1 MKSSHSN
8 ATAGLLLASSMEGR
22 RCFSRRGQRQRRTR
36 RLVSGRCRSGSRGLR
51 GEGYWSWLPW
61 CFRVDKP
68 WDASS
73 RRGVNRR
80 SLSER
85 GYFFANILFG
95 RLDRQNVSGHL
106 LLPVR

>member
-8 ATAGLLLASSMEGR
+8 AIAGLLLASSMEGR

-36 RLVSGRCRSGSRGLR
+36 RLVRSSSALRQPRPR

-80 SLSER
+80 GLSER

>member
-22 RCFSRRGQRQRRTR
+22 RCFSRRAQRQRGTR
-36 RLVSGRCRSGSRGLR
+36 RLVDGRCRCGSRGLR

-80 SLSER
+80 GLSER

-95 RLDRQNVSGHL
+95 RLHRQNVSGHL